1 MPRPIH
7 FELTAD
13 DPARAAAFYEK
24 AFGWKSSRWEG
35 PFDYWLVSTGP
46 EGEPGIDGGIT
57 KRREGGSGTT
67 NTIGVESVDAAV
79 EAVTAAGGKV
89 VQPKAPIP
97 GVGWLA
103 MCTDTE
109 GNVFGVMQ
117 PDPGAGT

>member
-7 FELTAD
+7 FELAAD
-13 DPARAAAFYEK
+13 DPARAVAFYEK
-24 AFGWKSSRWEG
+24 VFGWKATRWDG
-35 PFDYWLVSTGP
+35 PFDYRLVTTGSS
-46 EGEPGIDGGIT
+46 GEPGIDGGIT
-57 KRREGGSGTT
+57 PRRGADTGTT

-79 EAVTAAGGKV
+79 AAVGAHGGKV

-109 GNVFGVMQ
+109 GNLFGVMES
-117 PDPGAGT
+117 DPHAAP